1 MISIRRFITLFIL
14 LTTLTGCSVF
24 RDSSTG
30 AYFEDDGPPTGGPD
44 PASVANAQPRQEP
57 LSRTG
62 NAPYEVYGIRYV
74 PVREV
79 PVGHVEI
86 GEASW
91 YGRKFHGR
99 TTSSGE
105 VYDMFAM
112 TGAHKTLP
120 LPSYLQVRNL
130 ANDRE
135 VVIRVNDRGPFL
147 GGRILDLSYMAAQ
160 KLGVVE
166 TGTAQVQIKVVDS
179 VKRGQAPVQAIA
191 LDSPEAVFFLQ
202 VGSFR
207 LASNADRLKSDLDQ
221 AGVVGIRI
229 VPVRI
234 GQNLYYRV
242 QVGPVRGAAKVRS
255 QRGLVMN
262 VTGMEPK
269 VVRECC

>member
-1 MISIRRFITLFIL
+1 
-14 LTTLTGCSVF
+14 
-24 RDSSTG
+24 
-30 AYFEDDGPPTGGPD
+30 
-44 PASVANAQPRQEP
+44 
-57 LSRTG
+57 
-62 NAPYEVYGIRYV
+62 
-74 PVREV
+74 
-79 PVGHVEI
+79 
-86 GEASW
+86 
-91 YGRKFHGR
+91 
-99 TTSSGE
+99 
-105 VYDMFAM
+105 
-112 TGAHKTLP
+112 
-120 LPSYLQVRNL
+120 
-130 ANDRE
+130 
-135 VVIRVNDRGPFL
+135 
-147 GGRILDLSYMAAQ
+147 MAAQ

-191 LDSPEAVFFLQ
+191 LDNPEAVFFLQ